1 MNVKLMWSST
11 KELYATECVY
21 GMFRVTWFA
30 SCAVSYEYCCMQ
42 CWVLQSNNENNF
54 FSNAVIYH
62 VTALNQVITLQ
73 LCCYFR
79 YRSSL
84 VVWILLWV
92 TAPTLAAWW
101 IFFKSN
107 FILVSYKFISFYFNY
122 TFRVLCNTMV

>member
-1 MNVKLMWSST
+1 MWNWCEAAQRNSMQLSVYMACSEWHDLHLVLFHMNIVACSAGCYK
-11 KELYATECVY
+11 
-21 GMFRVTWFA
+21 VT
-30 SCAVSYEYCCMQ
+30 MKII
-42 CWVLQSNNENNF
+42 
-54 FSNAVIYH
+54 FSVIYH

-122 TFRVLCNTMV
+122 TFRVLCHTMV